1 MNKKRKI
8 STLYQAAFIIGL
20 TILMLLGT
28 AKVRAASFTEIT
40 DSACLHA
47 YPLSKKAFPI
57 YSDHEMTS
65 VAGKGTYK
73 EYKIVKFFGNTM
85 QLVYK
90 AEDRTRKNG
99 YASASCFLQQPSGKR
114 EGMYVGSS
122 GGIDIYKV
130 PKNSSS
136 QRFIHAAQAD
146 CGLKVGEKG
155 QWTQVM
161 IQKKKT
167 VLSGMDPYIQI

>member
-1 MNKKRKI
+1 MEPEKK
-8 STLYQAAFIIGL
+8 
-20 TILMLLGT
+20 
-28 AKVRAASFTEIT
+28 
-40 DSACLHA
+40 
-47 YPLSKKAFPI
+47 
-57 YSDHEMTS
+57 
-65 VAGKGTYK
+65 
-73 EYKIVKFFGNTM
+73 
-85 QLVYK
+85 
-90 AEDRTRKNG
+90 G

-155 QWTQVM
+155 AM
-161 IQKKKT
+161 DPGNDPEKKT

>member
-8 STLYQAAFIIGL
+8 SSLYQAAFIIGL
-20 TILMLLGT
+20 VLLMLLGT
-28 AKVRAASFTEIT
+28 VKVRAASFTEIT

-85 QLVYK
+85 
-90 AEDRTRKNG
+90 
-99 YASASCFLQQPSGKR
+99 
-114 EGMYVGSS
+114 
-122 GGIDIYKV
+122 
-130 PKNSSS
+130 
-136 QRFIHAAQAD
+136 
-146 CGLKVGEKG
+146 
-155 QWTQVM
+155 
-161 IQKKKT
+161 
-167 VLSGMDPYIQI
+167 